1 MKDLEHSF
9 DNGFGS
15 RCRVFDSEGAIG
27 DPAVEN
33 MRNRSAKIR
42 DKRIDDRPAIA
53 RGDLA
58 NLEHLEVVDHHRDR
72 VAHDRE
78 VELAEQALGRVFRPI
93 PLGDHPRHIADPVQ
107 MTLNHRLVEL
117 APVLEG
123 PVDIGL
129 GHAEAFGDVGD
140 GRLLE
145 TDGSEQLFGSIQD
158 LSTAIDGRA
167 TAWTR
172 ARGGFFFFQGTFHDE
187 TCRI

>member
-15 RCRVFDSEGAIG
+15 GCRIFNSEGPTG
-27 DPAVEN
+27 DSAVEN
-33 MRNRSAKIR
+33 MRNRRAEIGDES
-42 DKRIDDRPAIA
+42 IDDRPAIA

-58 NLEHLEVVDHHRDR
+58 DLEHLEVVDHHRDR

-78 VELAEQALGRVFRPI
+78 IELAEQALGRVFRAI
-93 PLGDHPRHIADPVQ
+93 PLGDHPSHIADPVQ

-129 GHAEAFGDVGD
+129 GHTEPFGDIGY

-145 TDGSEQLFGSIQD
+145 TDGSEQLFGRIKN
-158 LSTAIDGRA
+158 LSSAIDGRA
-167 TAWTR
+167 SAWTQ
-172 ARGGFFFFQGTFHDE
+172 AFGGFFFFQGTFHDE
-187 TCRI
+187 TCKI